1 MNPYRITYTRDDMPK
16 GYIGSAVK
24 HARDEKEAL
33 KHFCG
38 TKPDKDGIF
47 RMKRGGIGKLKS
59 ITIYKE

>member
-24 HARDEKEAL
+24 YARDEKEAL

-38 TKPDKDGIF
+38 TKPAKDAG
-47 RMKRGGIGKLKS
+47 S
-59 ITIYKE
+59 TPATSTILTNNKAL

>member
-1 MNPYRITYTRDDMPK
+1 MPK

-24 HARDEKEAL
+24 YARDEKEAL

-59 ITIYKE
+59 ITMDKE